1 MFATAQ
7 MKTNVDKAC
16 KKIRWDLQFLEMNFK
31 KASCVLKV
39 ASDSLTHVPFPTLNF
54 SKLFQTTKN

>member
-7 MKTNVDKAC
+7 MQTNVDKTR
-16 KKIRWDLQFLEMNFK
+16 KKIRWDLQFLEVIFK
-31 KASCVLKV
+31 KASCALKV
-39 ASDSLTHVPFPTLNF
+39 ASDSLTHVPFLTLNF